1 MNVRQARPQPS
12 VEIPSPCED
21 RPPWIKVGLIAL
33 AGFLIG
39 VAWPRVVGVHLGP
52 ATPAEVAPVAPP
64 APPAPA
70 AQPGRADA
78 NPVGTSLASAPIA
91 PASASA
97 TPAVSPSPPEVPQV
111 TVNRG
116 VVLSCKTEEGEVKKG
131 VGGCGAVAGF
141 DVIAQPRLKK
151 LAACPAALGANGK
164 LSVVFNIDF
173 PTNRIALEIG
183 KSSTVA
189 NMDAFA
195 TCVKPAFQGVS
206 IGAVDHQN
214 PHYSLFYSLVF
225 APKSGAI
232 VAGVAGGA
240 VPAASGAPAPPSQAG
255 VAATPSP
262 AAAQADTD
270 EGTAQVIW
278 EVAIV
283 RDTPRTGQVLARLQR
298 GTKIHLGQGQD
309 GWYRV
314 KYGTDFS
321 SEGWVYRGAIGR

>member
-12 VEIPSPCED
+12 VEIPSPSED

-39 VAWPRVVGVHLGP
+39 VAWPRVAG
-52 ATPAEVAPVAPP
+52 AS
-64 APPAPA
+64 
-70 AQPGRADA
+70 PGRADT
-78 NPVGTSLASAPIA
+78 NPVGTALASAASPQA
-91 PASASA
+91 PASA
-97 TPAVSPSPPEVPQV
+97 TPAVSAPAPTLAPEVPQV

-131 VGGCGAVAGF
+131 VGGCGPVAGF
-141 DVIAQPRLKK
+141 DAIAQPRLKK

-173 PTNRIALEIG
+173 PTNRVALEIG

-225 APKSGAI
+225 APKSGA
-232 VAGVAGGA
+232 AVAGGTL
-240 VPAASGAPAPPSQAG
+240 PAASAAPAPPSQAG

-262 AAAQADTD
+262 AAPQVDTD
-270 EGTAQVIW
+270 EGMAQVIW

-314 KYGTDFS
+314 KYGNDFS